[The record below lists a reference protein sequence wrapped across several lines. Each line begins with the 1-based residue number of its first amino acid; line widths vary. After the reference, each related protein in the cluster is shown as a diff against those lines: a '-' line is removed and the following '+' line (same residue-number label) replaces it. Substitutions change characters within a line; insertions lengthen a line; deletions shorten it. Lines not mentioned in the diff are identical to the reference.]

1 MYFNDYNKWDDQLI
15 DPSSTSAAAPVKVK
29 KHSTAKM
36 VALCLVCALLGGTVG
51 AAGMGAAGLLA
62 GFGGTG
68 TTINV
73 SDRGPTAVHV
83 ARVDGQNAMTVDQ
96 VYAANLG
103 SVVGVNG
110 DVKTNYWGQV
120 VSNPVAGSGF
130 VITSDGYILTNYH
143 VIDGVDDL
151 KVSFADGTTYDATL
165 VGGEEANDI
174 AVLKIDASG
183 LQTVVV
189 GNSDDMKV
197 GQQVVAIGNPLGELT
212 FTLTAGYVSALDRNI
227 TMSDGNTINVMQTD
241 AAINSGNSG
250 GPLFNTYGE
259 CIGITNAKYSNN
271 GSTNASIE
279 GIGFAIPINDV
290 IDMVSDIIEKGYV
303 TGKPNVGILMEEV
316 SNEAIQR
323 YGIPDGAYISA
334 VLDGSCADKAGIQE
348 GDIITAVDDTAITSA
363 DELKEAV
370 KAHKAGEKV
379 NFTLWRN
386 NETLTVAAT
395 LDEYD
400 QARSEAMDQLQKS
413 YQESLQPAQ
422 RQPSTGN
429 SGFSTWPFGNFWW

>member
-15 DPSSTSAAAPVKVK
+15 DPSSTPAAAPVKVK

-259 CIGITNAKYSNN
+259 CIGITNAKYTNN

>member
-15 DPSSTSAAAPVKVK
+15 DPSVAPAATPAKVK

-62 GFGGTG
+62 GFGGTS

>member
-15 DPSSTSAAAPVKVK
+15 DPSATPAAAPVKVK

>member
-1 MYFNDYNKWDDQLI
+1 
-15 DPSSTSAAAPVKVK
+15 
-29 KHSTAKM
+29 
-36 VALCLVCALLGGTVG
+36 
-51 AAGMGAAGLLA
+51 
-62 GFGGTG
+62 
-68 TTINV
+68 
-73 SDRGPTAVHV
+73 
-83 ARVDGQNAMTVDQ
+83 
-96 VYAANLG
+96 
-103 SVVGVNG
+103 
-110 DVKTNYWGQV
+110 
-120 VSNPVAGSGF
+120 
-130 VITSDGYILTNYH
+130 
-143 VIDGVDDL
+143 
-151 KVSFADGTTYDATL
+151 
-165 VGGEEANDI
+165 
-174 AVLKIDASG
+174 
-183 LQTVVV
+183 
-189 GNSDDMKV
+189 
-197 GQQVVAIGNPLGELT
+197 
-212 FTLTAGYVSALDRNI
+212 
-227 TMSDGNTINVMQTD
+227 
-241 AAINSGNSG
+241 
-250 GPLFNTYGE
+250 
-259 CIGITNAKYSNN
+259 
-271 GSTNASIE
+271 
-279 GIGFAIPINDV
+279 
-290 IDMVSDIIEKGYV
+290 
-303 TGKPNVGILMEEV
+303 MEEV

>member
-15 DPSSTSAAAPVKVK
+15 DPSSTPAAAPVKVK

-422 RQPSTGN
+422 RQPRTGN

>member
-1 MYFNDYNKWDDQLI
+1 MYFNDYNKWDDRFI
-15 DPSSTSAAAPVKVK
+15 SPSEAVKAEEAAPSGK
-29 KHSTAKM
+29 KRGALKI
-36 VALCLVCALLGGTVG
+36 VALCLACALLGGTVG
-51 AAGMGAAGLLA
+51 AAGMSAAGVLFGL
-62 GFGGTG
+62 GGTE
-68 TTINV
+68 TAISV
-73 SDRGPTAVHV
+73 SDRAPTAVQMV
-83 ARVDGQNAMTVDQ
+83 RVDGQSPMTVDQ
-96 VYAANLG
+96 VYAVNLG

-130 VITSDGYILTNYH
+130 VITADGYILTNYH
-143 VIDGVDDL
+143 VIDGVEDL
-151 KVSFADGTTYDATL
+151 KVSFADGTSYDATL

-174 AVLKIDASG
+174 AVLKIEATG

-250 GPLFNTYGE
+250 GPLFNIYGE

-316 SNEAIQR
+316 SDEAIRR

-334 VLDGSCADKAGIQE
+334 VLDGSCAAKAGIKE
-348 GDIITAVDDTAITSA
+348 GDIVTAVDDTAVTSA
-363 DELKEAV
+363 DGLREAV
-370 KAHKAGEKV
+370 KGHKAGDTV
-379 NFTLWRN
+379 TFSLWRN
-386 NETLTVAAT
+386 GESLSVTAT

-400 QARSEAMDQLQKS
+400 QKRAEEMSGLQKS
-413 YQESLQPAQ
+413 YQEAQQPTQ
-422 RQPSTGN
+422 QPSTTSPFN
-429 SGFSTWPFGNFWW
+429 SWPFSFWW